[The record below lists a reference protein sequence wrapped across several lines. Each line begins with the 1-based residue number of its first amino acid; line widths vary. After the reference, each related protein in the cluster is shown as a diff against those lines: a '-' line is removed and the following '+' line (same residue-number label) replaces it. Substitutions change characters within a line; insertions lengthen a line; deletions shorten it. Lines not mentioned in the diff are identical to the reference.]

1 MLAFGHLK
9 VVKSASDSS
18 VPSQQSR
25 RDVASSSSALTAS
38 ASAAKEPQQ
47 PRSSSAKPAALARRV
62 EIDARTIEV
71 YNMLV
76 RQVDAAATTPKQ
88 SRDDAALDTLC
99 ERLSSLEEREART
112 VLDLMRHHRALNSSK
127 TKLAHGMSY
136 PYEDMREREEDLHVS
151 LDKLPEKLVAIL
163 AQYVSN
169 ILDGDE

>member
-1 MLAFGHLK
+1 MMTFGHLK

-18 VPSQQSR
+18 VPSQQTR
-25 RDVASSSSALTAS
+25 RDADQAV
-38 ASAAKEPQQ
+38 KESQQ
-47 PRSSSAKPAALARRV
+47 PRSSSAATARRQLAAPGRRV

-71 YNMLV
+71 YNMLS
-76 RQVDAAATTPKQ
+76 RQVDAATSSAPKQ
-88 SRDDAALDTLC
+88 PRDDAALGALC

-127 TKLAHGMSY
+127 TKFAHGSASY
-136 PYEDMREREEDLHVS
+136 PYEDMREQEDDLHVG

-169 ILDGDE
+169 MLDGDE